1 KVVLR
6 FTGLL
11 SLLVVGHGETIAP
24 YAQAHDRSRPHAAH
38 P

>member
-1 KVVLR
+1 
-6 FTGLL
+6 L

-24 YAQAHDRSRPHAAH
+24 YDHAYDRSRAHASN

>member
-1 KVVLR
+1 VVLR
-6 FTGLL
+6 FPRFLC
-11 SLLVVGHGETIAP
+11 LLVVSHDETLAP